1 MSIPYQVCG
10 YQGGILLSMEFNEAV
25 TFKIDP
31 EGRGTGI
38 MELEKMFYESEEDGS
53 GVTSVTRLGL

>member
-1 MSIPYQVCG
+1 M
-10 YQGGILLSMEFNEAV
+10 LSMEFNEPV

-38 MELEKMFYESEEDGS
+38 MELAKMIYESKENEAGNGDDY
-53 GVTSVTRLGL
+53 VKP